1 MGIPILIIG
10 ESGSGKTT
18 SLRNFEPGEILV
30 FSVANKPLSFRK
42 KLDTVKNAT
51 YESIGAALK
60 QKQYKRYAIDDSQYL
75 MAFELFDRAKET
87 GYGKFTDIAVR
98 FRSNSTSISAKWEVR
113 NNMSMN
119 HMTPTGIKGLD
130 LYCLQDGK
138 WIFAGSGRPQG
149 KVNKATIVSNM
160 LPEEREYLL
169 YLSLYDGVTSLSI
182 GVDSLA
188 EITQPAVDLPQRE
201 KPVVFYGTSILQG
214 GCASRPGM
222 AHTNILER
230 WLNRECIK
238 SGL

>member
-98 FRSNSTSISAKWEVR
+98 FRSRSTTSPGLCRMIRSFTCCITAK
-113 NNMSMN
+113 SQ
-119 HMTPTGIKGLD
+119 TAAK
-130 LYCLQDGK
+130 
-138 WIFAGSGRPQG
+138 
-149 KVNKATIVSNM
+149 
-160 LPEEREYLL
+160 
-169 YLSLYDGVTSLSI
+169 
-182 GVDSLA
+182 
-188 EITQPAVDLPQRE
+188 
-201 KPVVFYGTSILQG
+201 
-214 GCASRPGM
+214 SRPR
-222 AHTNILER
+222 L
-230 WLNRECIK
+230 
-238 SGL
+238 